1 MLKLKLKLETV
12 KVCGRWSKMAFW
24 LEWQFDLG
32 MATGHQVIDD
42 MLNSYKQ
49 NNSSTVPNI
58 SKNKNISKF
67 VDFCIFQMKK
77 KIEKFKRH
85 PSDVH
90 CCQYIIY
97 FVSSWIYD
105 GNHTGRKPK
114 TKWSRFRERF
124 PWMTSPAK
132 DSSHFRARWPLIAKW
147 SFFFFLS
154 LFKAMSGGNNKNKSG
169 IIRRWPRSAVT
180 PVTLKFA

>member
-1 MLKLKLKLETV
+1 MSRDVHINLTHMYVLLSLLIVIHFDFNGNDKFILKLRLKLETV

-42 MLNSYKQ
+42 MLNSNKQ

-132 DSSHFRARWPLIAKW
+132 DSSHFRALLDGP
-147 SFFFFLS
+147 
-154 LFKAMSGGNNKNKSG
+154 
-169 IIRRWPRSAVT
+169 
-180 PVTLKFA
+180 